1 MAEANLNQ
9 QQSNDARE
17 LNPAGSLWRHPLKEL
32 RARRALRQQIAEL
45 NTETDFHLISKLVVG
60 HVFSDA
66 FFVDTLFTVAYW
78 RQIAVRTIAPVLH
91 QNGKGNTYQTTK
103 RVDDT
108 LLFFGFL
115 YRDGWQSMQ
124 AGATIDRLAAIHE
137 SFPIPPDD
145 FRYTAAS
152 LCFEAV
158 RIPEILGIR
167 ILTDDEARSLF
178 LFWREIGRRWGID
191 IPEEQ
196 QEFRAWMESYES
208 EVYERTPEGPA
219 MAIAMAED
227 YCRRFFPGPLK
238 WLGYTVLRCC
248 SDRFLLD
255 TVGQPHPSAMTRK
268 VMSAL
273 ISVYSMVR
281 RLLPASSGPQLLRPW
296 NREYGVK
303 LDPMVV
309 GPEWAKKITP
319 ENRRFAKAGR
329 CPITRVKEIVG
340 VGK

>member
-1 MAEANLNQ
+1 MAEVLNREH
-9 QQSNDARE
+9 SNEALE
-17 LNPAGSLWRHPLKEL
+17 LSPAGRLWRHPFKEL
-32 RARRALRQQIAEL
+32 KARRALRRQIAEL
-45 NTETDFHLISKLVVG
+45 NPETHYHLLSKLVVG

-91 QNGKGNTYQTTK
+91 QNGKGKTYETAK

-108 LLFFGFL
+108 LLFFGFI

-137 SFPIPPDD
+137 RFAIPPDD

-158 RIPEILGIR
+158 RIPEILGLR
-167 ILTDDEARSLF
+167 VLTDAEARALF
-178 LFWREIGRRWGID
+178 LFWRDVGRRWGID

-196 QEFRAWMESYES
+196 AEFRAWMEGYERAA
-208 EVYERTPEGPA
+208 YERTPEGPA
-219 MAIAMAED
+219 MAKAMGDD
-227 YCRRFFPGPLK
+227 YCRRFFPGPFK
-238 WLGYTVLRCC
+238 RIGYTILRCC

-255 TVGQPHPSAMTRK
+255 SVGQPYPWVITRK
-268 VMSAL
+268 VVGAL
-273 ISVYSMVR
+273 IRVYVLLR
-281 RLLPASSGPQLLRPW
+281 RLVPASSGPQLLRPW
-296 NREYGVK
+296 NNEYGAA

-309 GPEWAKKITP
+309 GPEWTKKIAP
-319 ENRRFAKAGR
+319 KSRRFEKAGR
-329 CPITRVKEIVG
+329 CPITAVKALVG
-340 VGK
+340 VRAK